1 VLINPHKDG
10 NYCESENMPESW
22 QSHMI
27 EKIKREK
34 LKKIQQE
41 QMIEKKIHTTLDVF
55 VILMF
60 VLFFVIM
67 LS

>member
-1 VLINPHKDG
+1 MLINPRKDG
-10 NYCESENMPESW
+10 NYFESENMPESW
-22 QSHMI
+22 QNHMI
-27 EKIKREK
+27 EKIKRDK